1 MPHRTFFWFII
12 PSLLAM
18 VLFIALPVISVIVQ
32 SLHVEHE
39 KVLISS
45 ENCGPFGCKKITT
58 IDVAATDQLR
68 SDRPLGQFSGFDNY
82 TNRSHLALGNLSYVA
97 FVAARLRLPIRKR
110 SGEQG
115 ILSACCL
122 NDKPRGANLG

>member
-45 ENCGPFGCKKITT
+45 ENCGPFGCKQITT

-68 SDRPLGQFSGFDNY
+68 SERPLGQFSGFDNY
-82 TNRSHLALGNLSYVA
+82 TNRSHLAFDEVSLAWEISENMTDFIKKYSTYP
-97 FVAARLRLPIRKR
+97 FI
-110 SGEQG
+110 
-115 ILSACCL
+115 
-122 NDKPRGANLG
+122 KPFFSR